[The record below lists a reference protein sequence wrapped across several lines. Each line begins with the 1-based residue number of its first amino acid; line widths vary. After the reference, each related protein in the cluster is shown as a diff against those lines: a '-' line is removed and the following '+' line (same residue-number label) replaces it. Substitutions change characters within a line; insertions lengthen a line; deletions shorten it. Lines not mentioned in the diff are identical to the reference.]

1 MQLMPATAAWGLEYL
16 APDAVNWETSTSDNA
31 RLGTAVFAHM
41 LAQSGWDVELALA
54 YYYQG
59 WYSIEL
65 YGVFDETYQYVENVL
80 SLASEFRG

>member
-1 MQLMPATAAWGLEYL
+1 
-16 APDAVNWETSTSDNA
+16 
-31 RLGTAVFAHM
+31 
-41 LAQSGWDVELALA
+41 LALA